1 MFNLNVSLNGG
12 IDRRGSELDILFQ
25 LVEEGMEAI
34 HIRLGDADIYPYGTV
49 QQYVAVQQKIQ
60 NALGVI
66 CAENGF

>member
-12 IDRRGSELDILFQ
+12 IDRRGSELDILYQ

-34 HIRLGDADIYPYGTV
+34 HIRLGDDDIYPYGTV